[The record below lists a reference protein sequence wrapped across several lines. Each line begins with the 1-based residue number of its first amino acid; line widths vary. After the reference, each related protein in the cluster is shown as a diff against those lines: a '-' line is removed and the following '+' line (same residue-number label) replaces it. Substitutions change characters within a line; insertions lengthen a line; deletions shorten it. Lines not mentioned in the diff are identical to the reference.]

1 MQVEVIISTP
11 VEYISERE
19 IIDLVSFAAE
29 AALESEHIGGPRHI
43 TVLLGNNEDIKSVW
57 YIQCLVRDP
66 FF

>member
-29 AALESEHIGGPRHI
+29 AALESEYIRGPKHI
-43 TVLLGNNEDIKSVW
+43 TVLLGNNEDIK
-57 YIQCLVRDP
+57 
-66 FF
+66 